1 MNIFLLV
8 LLFMASSAIFVLV
21 TAILKTLYTVRTYTA
36 GVVERF
42 GKFNRIVRPG
52 LHVLVP
58 FAERVF
64 FVDLQVK
71 QAQFSVETKTH
82 DNVFVQIPVSV
93 QYQVLDD
100 KVYDAFY
107 KLSAP
112 QKQIESFVFNS
123 ILGHVPKLSLDETF
137 EQQSGIS
144 VAVKTELDTIM
155 SGFGFNIL
163 TALVTDII
171 PDVKVKAAMNDINAA
186 QRAQVAAQARGE
198 AEKTLKV
205 KQAEAE
211 AQSKALQGQGIAAER
226 QAIIDGLRSSI
237 EHFRESVPGAT
248 AEDVMAL
255 VLLTQYF
262 DTLKD
267 IGTKAGAST
276 IFLPNNPGAANEFL
290 TQILAGLRGSK
301 GSRCHSTPATY
312 YARSTTRGTTHPLHR
327 YENIHSAPAKKEKPA
342 CHAHRDPYADTARS
356 RPSHRHQL
364 SHHQAM
370 DPHCAQNHP
379 DPGRAIIASPRCI
392 THSPSSPKNK
402 AKPAAESRRKAL
414 SPRQRPQPALRQSR
428 VSIRVEGLLAEDR
441 PLYRRRLHHLHHHG
455 HAQSAEF
462 KLRNQGDTAAA
473 LIKSTDVMI
482 ESASTTPAL
491 DATPVSHRHPIP
503 IFMSP
508 S

>member
-1 MNIFLLV
+1 MDQLNIGLVIVLGFLAL
-8 LLFMASSAIFVLV
+8 AILV
-21 TAILKTLYTVRTYTA
+21 TVLKTLFTVRTYTA

-52 LHVLVP
+52 LHVLIP
-58 FAERVF
+58 FAESVY

-71 QAQFSVETKTH
+71 QAQFQVETKTH

-93 QYQVLDD
+93 QYQILDD
-100 KVYDAFY
+100 KIYDAFY

-144 VAVKTELDTIM
+144 IAVKTELDATM
-155 SGFGFNIL
+155 SNFGYNIL
-163 TALVTDII
+163 NALVTDII
-171 PDVKVKAAMNDINAA
+171 PDTKVKDAMNDINAA

-198 AEKTLKV
+198 ADKILKV

-267 IGTKAGAST
+267 IGTKAGT
-276 IFLPNNPGAANEFL
+276 NTLFLPNNPGAANDFL
-290 TQILAGLRGSK
+290 IQILAGLRGNK
-301 GSRCHSTPATY
+301 TNPTPFAPP
-312 YARSTTRGTTHPLHR
+312 PL
-327 YENIHSAPAKKEKPA
+327 P
-342 CHAHRDPYADTARS
+342 
-356 RPSHRHQL
+356 PS
-364 SHHQAM
+364 
-370 DPHCAQNHP
+370 
-379 DPGRAIIASPRCI
+379 
-392 THSPSSPKNK
+392 
-402 AKPAAESRRKAL
+402 
-414 SPRQRPQPALRQSR
+414 
-428 VSIRVEGLLAEDR
+428 
-441 PLYRRRLHHLHHHG
+441 
-455 HAQSAEF
+455 
-462 KLRNQGDTAAA
+462 
-473 LIKSTDVMI
+473 
-482 ESASTTPAL
+482 
-491 DATPVSHRHPIP
+491 
-503 IFMSP
+503 
-508 S
+508 

>member
-1 MNIFLLV
+1 MDVLNTFLL
-8 LLFMASSAIFVLV
+8 MVLV
-21 TAILKTLYTVRTYTA
+21 VIGIILLVAVLKTLFTVRTYTA

-52 LHVLVP
+52 LHVLIP
-58 FAERVF
+58 FAERAY

-71 QAQFSVETKTH
+71 QAQFSVETKTR

-100 KVYDAFY
+100 KVFDAFY
-107 KLSAP
+107 KLSSP

-123 ILGHVPKLSLDETF
+123 ILGHVPKLTLDETF

-144 VAVKTELDTIM
+144 VVVKTELDSIM

-211 AQSKALQGQGIAAER
+211 AASKALQGQGIAAER

-255 VLLTQYF
+255 VMLTQYF
-262 DTLKD
+262 DTLKEV
-267 IGTKAGAST
+267 GTRAGT
-276 IFLPNNPGAANEFL
+276 NTLFLPSNPGAANDFL
-290 TQILAGLRGSK
+290 TQILAGLRG
-301 GSRCHSTPATY
+301 GGMAG
-312 YARSTTRGTTHPLHR
+312 AVRSQTVPPPPTT
-327 YENIHSAPAKKEKPA
+327 
-342 CHAHRDPYADTARS
+342 
-356 RPSHRHQL
+356 
-364 SHHQAM
+364 
-370 DPHCAQNHP
+370 
-379 DPGRAIIASPRCI
+379 
-392 THSPSSPKNK
+392 
-402 AKPAAESRRKAL
+402 
-414 SPRQRPQPALRQSR
+414 
-428 VSIRVEGLLAEDR
+428 
-441 PLYRRRLHHLHHHG
+441 
-455 HAQSAEF
+455 
-462 KLRNQGDTAAA
+462 
-473 LIKSTDVMI
+473 
-482 ESASTTPAL
+482 
-491 DATPVSHRHPIP
+491 
-503 IFMSP
+503 
-508 S
+508 